1 MHRRRIL
8 REVKVEILAFL
19 LIGLIAMLAIV
30 PPIIR
35 GRLDASPLT
44 TTEDFQ
50 RSMFQMGTSLDLEN
64 APPPPEDRSTAVR
77 YMPASSAA
85 TAPALDWE
93 PVEEV
98 RPERR
103 ISRPPSA
110 ARARSKVSV
119 KRNRFLA
126 TFTLAAAGSALLAL
140 VVENRA
146 TLVLFVISCVLLLSY
161 CLLLL
166 VVPALLR
173 ARRKTPRLPGRISLR
188 RG

>member
-1 MHRRRIL
+1 
-8 REVKVEILAFL
+8 
-19 LIGLIAMLAIV
+19 
-30 PPIIR
+30 
-35 GRLDASPLT
+35 
-44 TTEDFQ
+44 
-50 RSMFQMGTSLDLEN
+50 MGTSLDLEN
-64 APPPPEDRSTAVR
+64 APPPPEDRSTTVR

-93 PVEEV
+93 PEES

-110 ARARSKVSV
+110 ARARNKVSV
-119 KRNRFLA
+119 KRNRFLT

-166 VVPALLR
+166 LVPALLR
-173 ARRKTPRLPGRISLR
+173 ARRKSPRLSGRISLR